1 MQFMVFDTQP
11 NLIHRMVR
19 NYENKGPDGVSN
31 KGPNLIH
38 NAGVHIANA
47 NRLTLANQYK
57 WRHEYA
63 HFAIHPSLHSV
74 LIEQLLN

>member
-31 KGPNLIH
+31 DVCNLQRKKKI
-38 NAGVHIANA
+38 G
-47 NRLTLANQYK
+47 
-57 WRHEYA
+57 
-63 HFAIHPSLHSV
+63 HPP
-74 LIEQLLN
+74 